1 MSWIKNI
8 GWSFLSIFIRVAA
21 GAATLIFQ
29 ARILGPAIFGQY
41 AFALSAATLAA
52 LVTDFG
58 MSLRALRTISAAPN
72 EARRLAREDLK
83 LRLVLWIPYSI
94 ISTVI
99 TLLIAP
105 KGGVAAYGFIF
116 ISMGLTS
123 AADYAFALLRA
134 LRRYAEEAKLAF
146 VANIVHASVSIFG
159 VIIFHSLVGAGIALF
174 ASRVFYA
181 ISVALVLNRMAPS
194 VDDAPKTFNRSIVQT
209 ARESFPFA
217 QDIILNNGMAQMDVL
232 VAGTILSGGQV
243 GLYALTNRFFQILQ
257 QMLGAIA
264 NVFIPTLSRASD
276 DFGLFRKTTER
287 LVFALSSAAAL
298 GYLICVVAGPEIG
311 RRVLGP
317 AYAGLQSLWMLIGLV
332 AASRVLASMTALPLT
347 AGGKQSSR
355 VFAQVIG
362 LPVFLTAGF
371 FGAKLDG
378 CAGLLMAGIAC
389 YSTISA
395 LQITILYR
403 EVGIKSPASIAIGL
417 GSFLALVACLKLA
430 LFR

>member
-72 EARRLAREDLK
+72 EARRLAWEDLK
-83 LRLVLWIPYSI
+83 LRLVLWIPYLI
-94 ISTVI
+94 VAVVA
-99 TLLIAP
+99 TLSIAP
-105 KGGVAAYGFIF
+105 KGGAAAYGFIF
-116 ISMGLTS
+116 IAMGLTS

-134 LRRYAEEAKLAF
+134 LRRYAEEAQLAF
-146 VANIVHASVSIFG
+146 VANIVHAAVSIFG
-159 VIIFHSLVGAGIALF
+159 VIIFHSLIGAGVALL

-181 ISVALVLNRMAPS
+181 LSVALVVNRLAPAI
-194 VDDAPKTFNRSIVQT
+194 DAALTTFDRSIVQT

-217 QDIILNNGMAQMDVL
+217 QDIILNNGMAQVDVL

-264 NVFIPTLSRASD
+264 NVFIPTLSRAAD
-276 DFGLFRKTTER
+276 DFGLFRRTTER
-287 LVFALSSAAAL
+287 LVLAMSSAAVLGFLVCAL
-298 GYLICVVAGPEIG
+298 AGPEIG

-317 AYAGLQSLWMLIGLV
+317 AYAGLQSLWILIGLV
-332 AASRVLASMTALPLT
+332 AATRVLASTTALPLT

-355 VFAQVIG
+355 VFAQLIG
-362 LPVFLTAGF
+362 LPVFLIAGF
-371 FGAKLDG
+371 FGAKFYG
-378 CAGLLMAGIAC
+378 CAGLLIAGSAC
-389 YSTISA
+389 YSTISI
-395 LQITILYR
+395 LQVAILYR
-403 EVGIKSPASIAIGL
+403 EVGIKSPTKIASGL
-417 GSFLALVACLKLA
+417 GVFLVVTIFLLLA
-430 LFR
+430 FIG